1 MSDRPRPN
9 MKKILL
15 TGCSGFLGSFM
26 DQKLL
31 EVRERAEPFLEKV
44 PGGRRQIDVHGITE
58 VAGYESPGIT
68 VHHVDIRDRE
78 KVFSSVDSIKPD
90 VTFHLAAVANVGYSW
105 KNQASTYEI
114 NFIGSSNL
122 LEALAEFSPGSRVL
136 LMSTAELYGK
146 SQKDA
151 MDEDTP
157 TAARNP
163 YALSKMAMEM
173 LGDLYLDSKRL
184 DIIKLRSFN
193 FTGPGQDR
201 KFVASDF
208 SFQIAEIEKGKREP
222 VIRVGNLS
230 AIRDI
235 SDVRDI
241 TRYLNVI
248 AEKGEPGGIYN
259 LCSGRAYSIRELLDI
274 LLSLA
279 TVKIEVVV
287 DKDKFRPID
296 VPRLIGDNRRIREA
310 FGLYPK
316 YSIER
321 TLADLLN
328 YWRQRVGENA
338 DTPSNG

>member
-1 MSDRPRPN
+1 MSDRPHPD

-15 TGCSGFLGSFM
+15 TGCSGFLG
-26 DQKLL
+26 QKLL
-31 EVRERAEPFLEKV
+31 EVKEPFLEKV
-44 PGGRRQIDVHGITE
+44 PCRRGQSNFHGITE
-58 VAGYESPGIT
+58 IAGYKAPGIT
-68 VHHVDIRDRE
+68 VHHVDIRNRE
-78 KVFSSVDSIKPD
+78 RVFSTVEAIKPD

-136 LMSTAELYGK
+136 LMSSAELYGN
-146 SQKDA
+146 SQKDL

-157 TAARNP
+157 TDARNP
-163 YALSKMAMEM
+163 YALSKKAMEM

-208 SFQIAEIEKGKREP
+208 SCQIAEIEKGKQEP

-230 AIRDI
+230 AVRDI

-241 TRYLNVI
+241 ARFLTVI

-259 LCSGRAYSIRELLDI
+259 LCSGHAYSIRELLDI

-279 TVKIEVVV
+279 AVKIEVVV
-287 DKDKFRPID
+287 DREKFRPID
-296 VPRLIGDNRRIREA
+296 VPRLVGDNRRIRDA
-310 FGLYPK
+310 FGLHPE
-316 YSIER
+316 YSIEQ
-321 TLADLLN
+321 TLTDLLN
-328 YWRQRVGENA
+328 FWRQRVGENA
-338 DTPSNG
+338 DSPGNG

>member
-9 MKKILL
+9 MKKILI
-15 TGCSGFLGSFM
+15 TGCSGFLG
-26 DQKLL
+26 QKLL
-31 EVRERAEPFLEKV
+31 EVKEPFLEKV
-44 PGGRRQIDVHGITE
+44 PCRRGQSDVHGITE
-58 VAGYESPGIT
+58 IAGYEAPGIT
-68 VHHVDIRDRE
+68 VHHVDIRDRG
-78 KVFSSVDSIKPD
+78 KVFSAVAAIKPD

-114 NFIGSSNL
+114 NFMGSSNL
-122 LEALAEFSPGSRVL
+122 LEAAAEFSPGSRVL
-136 LMSTAELYGK
+136 LMSSAELYGK
-146 SQKDA
+146 SQKDV

-157 TAARNP
+157 TDARNP
-163 YALSKMAMEM
+163 YALSKKAMEM
-173 LGDLYLDSKRL
+173 LGDLYLDAKRL

-230 AIRDI
+230 AVRDI

-241 TRYLNVI
+241 ARFLAVI
-248 AEKGEPGGIYN
+248 AAKGEPGGVYN
-259 LCSGRAYSIRELLDI
+259 LCSGKAYSIRELLDI

-279 TVKIEVVV
+279 AVKIEVVV

-296 VPRLIGDNRRIREA
+296 VPRLVGDNRRIREA
-310 FGLYPK
+310 FGLQPE
-316 YSIER
+316 YSIEQ

-328 YWRQRVGENA
+328 YWRQSVGLVSGEW
-338 DTPSNG
+338 